1 MADHTG
7 KLVQQAQELDRLMRE
22 AADLYSYTGGDVS
35 SNPETNNRLKAVLND
50 AKTTLRLLDEA
61 LGEII
66 KQRNYISKEVN

>member
-22 AADLYSYTGGDVS
+22 AADLYSYTGGGVS

-50 AKTTLRLLDEA
+50 AKTTLWLLDEA